1 MKKKLSIVLLS
12 LAMAFNT
19 CSLVGYADG
28 GISVILNGETL
39 VFDVQPQ
46 LIDNRTMVPLRKIFE
61 AMGAVVDWNNDTQTV
76 TATKGNERVIA
87 TINSKNVYING
98 ETKTLD
104 VPPMVIDDRTLV
116 PVRFVAEAFG
126 ANVDWNEATQT
137 VVIGTKQ
144 SQPEISLTTNSLT
157 TYKEYSHFGIKYK
170 VPIEWKDPAV
180 NGDNV
185 YYYPVDGMI
194 TVQTTGDTNG
204 KLDENAFWQMLNG
217 ISKGV
222 ENYQLLSTDK
232 TTLSN
237 NLDAYVAEITGIIS
251 NHSMNIKLVCFQ
263 KGKSVIVLMC
273 GDFGNSLKNR
283 QQFDNM
289 IKTISISND
298 NTIINEGAII
308 DDDKKSHNQVEYDFS
323 STTGIES
330 YLYENYKTLNSVI
343 GEWDFTFDVREASKY
358 RSSDFV
364 IEVGYDL
371 GMMID
376 LEYGTNDYTESEIK
390 QADGQLKEFM
400 KRMAEDL
407 MDKIPDKKIEGSYH
421 YSYYKYPN
429 LKMDLVV
436 IDKYSW
442 ANFDTDSKSSKAS
455 TFRWLPNDDGYRVID

>member
-1 MKKKLSIVLLS
+1 MKKKIFICLLS

-19 CSLVGYADG
+19 CSLVGCADG
-28 GISVILNGETL
+28 GISVTLNGEALT
-39 VFDVQPQ
+39 FDVQPQ

-76 TATKGNERVIA
+76 TATKGDERVIA

-126 ANVDWNEATQT
+126 ANVDWNEVAQT
-137 VVIGTKQ
+137 VIIGTKQ
-144 SQPEISLTTNSLT
+144 SRPEISLTTDVLT

-170 VPIEWKDPAV
+170 VPIEWKDPTV

-194 TVQTTGDTNG
+194 TVQTTGDING
-204 KLDENAFWQMLNG
+204 KLDENTFQQMLNG
-217 ISKGV
+217 ISKDV

-232 TTLSN
+232 TILSN
-237 NLDAYVAEITGIIS
+237 NLEAYVAEITGIIS
-251 NHSMNIKLVCFQ
+251 NHSMNMKLVCFQ
-263 KGKSVIVLMC
+263 KDKSVIVLMC

-298 NTIINEGAII
+298 NSIINEGTII

-343 GEWDFTFDVREASKY
+343 GEWDFTFDVRGASKY
-358 RSSDFV
+358 RSSDFA

-442 ANFDTDSKSSKAS
+442 ANFDTDSKSSKVS

>member
-19 CSLVGYADG
+19 CSLVGYADS
-28 GISVILNGETL
+28 GISVTLNGEAL
-39 VFDVQPQ
+39 AFDVQPQ

-76 TATKGNERVIA
+76 TATKGNKKVIA
-87 TINSKNVYING
+87 TINNKDVYING

-126 ANVDWNEATQT
+126 ANVDWDGATQT
-137 VVIGTKQ
+137 VIIGTKQ
-144 SQPEISLTTNSLT
+144 SRPEISLTTDALT

-170 VPIEWKDPAV
+170 VPIEWKDPTV

-185 YYYPVDGMI
+185 YYYPVDGII
-194 TVQTTGDTNG
+194 TVQTTGDING
-204 KLDENAFWQMLNG
+204 KLDENTFQQTLNG

-222 ENYQLLSTDK
+222 ENYQLLLTDK
-232 TTLSN
+232 IILSN
-237 NLDAYVAEITGIIS
+237 NLEAYVAEITGIIS
-251 NHSMNIKLVCFQ
+251 NHSMNMKLVCFQ
-263 KGKSVIVLMC
+263 KDKSVVVLMC

-298 NTIINEGAII
+298 DTIINEGTII
-308 DDDKKSHNQVEYDFS
+308 DDKKSHNQVEYDFS

-343 GEWDFTFDVREASKY
+343 GEWDFTFDVRGASKY

-371 GMMID
+371 GIMTD

-442 ANFDTDSKSSKAS
+442 ANFDTDSKSSKVS